1 MNKQSHSTFL
11 SIRRFLALE
20 TVSSK
25 TARGRKLQYAASVG
39 SGQQHEKAAK
49 VLLTT

>member
-1 MNKQSHSTFL
+1 MNKQSHFTFL

-20 TVSSK
+20 IVPSK
-25 TARGRKLQYAASVG
+25 RARGRNFEHAASVG